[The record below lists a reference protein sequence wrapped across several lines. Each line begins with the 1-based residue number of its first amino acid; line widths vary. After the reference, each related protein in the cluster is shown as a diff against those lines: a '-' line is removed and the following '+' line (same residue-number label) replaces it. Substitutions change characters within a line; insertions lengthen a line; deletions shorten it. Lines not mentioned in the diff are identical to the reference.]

1 MTATVRR
8 WVQTHR
14 YQETIRQLQA
24 LSAEELRVLG
34 IAPSQIEHLAL
45 EVSRAASRP

>member
-14 YQETIRQLQA
+14 YEETVRQLQA
-24 LSAEELRVLG
+24 LSAAELQALG
-34 IAPSQIEHLAL
+34 ITPSQIEHLAL
-45 EVSRAASRP
+45 QATRT